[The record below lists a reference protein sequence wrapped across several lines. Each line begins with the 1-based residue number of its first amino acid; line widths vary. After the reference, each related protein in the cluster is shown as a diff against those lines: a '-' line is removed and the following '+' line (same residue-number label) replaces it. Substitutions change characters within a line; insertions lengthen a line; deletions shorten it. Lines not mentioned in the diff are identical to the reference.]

1 MLLLRSIV
9 PCALA
14 ILLLPLGSNAQTA
27 DGLKPKATVV
37 LDPLQGAWRTE
48 ELDRTKADLQRQVA
62 MEERAD
68 PSMQFDLFRS
78 ERNAALAHGKGDM
91 DAAAK
96 KRLGQLGTRLDLEA
110 PNSFEANMAHYY
122 LEFPA
127 ASAFQALAKA
137 EDLDPGRMESL
148 GPLLADAARR
158 NDTQGMAQRA
168 LALKQRGGTQPGFMR
183 MADDLML
190 SVETNAVLF
199 VAGEMDAY
207 PIWIRQ
213 YAEGQ
218 RKDLTVV
225 DVRLLEDLGYRQ
237 QVWKKG
243 GASGTA
249 PSNAKDFIAAFVTA
263 SKRPVYFSLSLGKER
278 LAPFGANTYPTGLA
292 LKYSS
297 RPSADMKLLEERWA
311 RFNKPTDAGP
321 LSQNY
326 LLPASILLM
335 HYRAI
340 QDEGKAAK
348 LELEL
353 RGFARTIG
361 ASKTLYTLGVLE
373 H

>member
-1 MLLLRSIV
+1 MLILRTIV

-14 ILLLPLGSNAQTA
+14 FLLLPLASDAQSS
-27 DGLKPKATVV
+27 DGVVSKAAVV
-37 LDPLQGAWRTE
+37 LDPLQGAWKTE
-48 ELDRTKADLQRQVA
+48 ELDRTKADWQRQEA
-62 MEERAD
+62 LEGQAD
-68 PSMQFDLFRS
+68 LNTQFNLFRS
-78 ERNAALAHGKGDM
+78 ERNAALAHGKGEM
-91 DAAAK
+91 NAAAK
-96 KRLGQLGTRLDLEA
+96 QRLGLIGSRMDREA
-110 PNSFEANMAHYY
+110 AASFEANMAHYY

-137 EDLDPGRMESL
+137 EDLEPGRIESL

-158 NDTQGMAQRA
+158 NDAQSMTQRA
-168 LALKQRGGTQPGFMR
+168 LALKHRGGTQPGFMR
-183 MADDLML
+183 MADDLLL

-213 YAEGQ
+213 FAEGQ

-243 GASGTA
+243 GAAGTA
-249 PSNAKDFIAAFVTA
+249 PSNAKDFLAAFVTA
-263 SKRPVYFSLSLGKER
+263 SKRPVYLSLSLGKER

-292 LKYSS
+292 LKYSPK
-297 RPSADMKLLEERWA
+297 PSADMKLLEERWA

-326 LLPASILLM
+326 LLPASLLLK

-340 QDEGKAAK
+340 GDEGKAARM
-348 LELEL
+348 ELEL
-353 RGFARTIG
+353 RGFARIIG

>member
-1 MLLLRSIV
+1 MFILRSLV

-14 ILLLPLGSNAQTA
+14 ILLLPFGSDAQTA
-27 DGLKPKATVV
+27 DGLRTKATVV
-37 LDPLQGAWRTE
+37 LDPLQGAWKIE
-48 ELDRTKADLQRQVA
+48 DLDRTKSDLQRQVA
-62 MEERAD
+62 MEGQAD
-68 PSMQFDLFRS
+68 LNMQFNLFRS
-78 ERNAALAHGKGDM
+78 ERNAALVQGKGEM
-91 DAAAK
+91 DAGAKQRLAA
-96 KRLGQLGTRLDLEA
+96 LGSRMDREA
-110 PNSFEANMAHYY
+110 PASFEANMAHYY

-137 EDLDPGRMESL
+137 EDLEPGRMESL

-158 NDTQGMAQRA
+158 NDAQSMAQRA

-183 MADDLML
+183 MADDLLL

-225 DVRLLEDLGYRQ
+225 DVRLLEDLGYQQ

-243 GASGTA
+243 GAAGSA
-249 PSNAKDFIAAFVTA
+249 PNNAKDFIAAFVTA

-292 LKYSS
+292 LKYS
-297 RPSADMKLLEERWA
+297 PKPAADMKLLEERWA

-326 LLPASILLM
+326 LLPASILLK

-361 ASKTLYTLGVLE
+361 ASKSLYTLGVLE